1 MISFLVLSLLSGVIE
16 LGGIYLGITWDLPNH
31 SIIMLPLFYQVGN
44 LLTSILPSKTSGSI
58 AVIGT
63 VCLLCGIYNWHPSF
77 WILAVQLALCSY
89 CIQIVRLQNKSVCAT
104 WLKRSFRIAG
114 FALSPI
120 MCLKDGQAVILL
132 SIMLCVF
139 SLVKEVLF
147 QKVGNESSPR
157 KEHRPAKISMVMVF
171 HQLHYFVY
179 TYIIPI
185 YVHQKTGSIAIS
197 ALLFSL
203 SWVIYLAPQTIAEK
217 LHIVHYKTMFF
228 CCHIFLG
235 LCMAAISIS
244 AHFDSMGMVLLFWL
258 LTGFGGGSVF
268 CISHLYKRYAS
279 INIDFSENIGH
290 FLGPVIAIFLCH
302 GADGNIFAILPAVSC
317 LFVMMTLLFALYVIR
332 KEGKH
337 YEK

>member
-1 MISFLVLSLLSGVIE
+1 MISFLILSLLSGVIE
-16 LGGIYLGITWDLPNH
+16 LGGIYLGITWDLPIH
-31 SIIMLPLFYQVGN
+31 TIIMLPLFYQVGN

-58 AVIGT
+58 AVTGT

-89 CIQIVRLQNKSVCAT
+89 CIQIVRLQNKSAYAT
-104 WLKRSFRIAG
+104 WLKRIFRIAG
-114 FALSPI
+114 FVLSPI
-120 MCLKDGQAVILL
+120 MCLKDGQVVILL
-132 SIMLCVF
+132 SIMFCVF
-139 SLVKEVLF
+139 SLMKEVLF
-147 QKVGNESSPR
+147 QKVRDESSPR
-157 KEHRPAKISMVMVF
+157 KENKPAKISMVMVF

-203 SWVIYLAPQTIAEK
+203 SWVIYLTPQTIAEK
-217 LHIVHYKTMFF
+217 LHIIHYKTMFF

-244 AHFDSMGMVLLFWL
+244 AHFDSVGMVLLFWL

-268 CISHLYKRYAS
+268 CISHLYKKYAS

-302 GADGNIFAILPAVSC
+302 GADRNIFALLPAISC
-317 LFVMMTLLFALYVIR
+317 LFVMMTLLSALYVIR
-332 KEGKH
+332 KEEKH